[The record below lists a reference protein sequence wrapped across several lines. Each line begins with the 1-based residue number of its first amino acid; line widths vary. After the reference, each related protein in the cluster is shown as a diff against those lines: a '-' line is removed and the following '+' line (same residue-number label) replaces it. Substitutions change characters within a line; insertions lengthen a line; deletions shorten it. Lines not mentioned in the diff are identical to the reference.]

1 MSSPIKLSNQYPI
14 ERTPPKS
21 LRVNIPKEL
30 NSVEKR
36 AYDLTKQF
44 NQSISELASKPV
56 YLPYDDTTPWDHH
69 KALVRKGEE
78 YSSYILEQNNKPL
91 KEKQEAINEVN
102 QRVKRAMAELDGIRE
117 EENKGLGR
125 KIAEHN
131 KEFGKKVKDLERSVS
146 RQIEKMKT
154 ELMEGIR
161 NAENESEVRIAERSK
176 KLVEEVLPSSVR
188 DPYGKPGRPLSAGC
202 SPVKTNV
209 NSPVKKMENTV
220 AMKRLEESRDKV
232 RELRAQYFSSTP
244 GKEVSDVKR
253 NGTGTGF
260 YESRRSDS
268 GEWSMGN
275 S

>member
-1 MSSPIKLSNQYPI
+1 MSSPTKLSNSYPI

-30 NSVEKR
+30 NSVERR

-56 YLPYDDTTPWDHH
+56 YLPYDDSTPWDHH
-69 KALVRKGEE
+69 KALVKKGEE
-78 YSSYILEQNNKPL
+78 YSQYLLEQNNKPL

-131 KEFGKKVKDLERSVS
+131 KEFGKKVKDLERSVAK
-146 RQIEKMKT
+146 QIEKMKT
-154 ELMEGIR
+154 ELMESIR
-161 NAENESEVRIAERSK
+161 NAENESEQKIAERSK
-176 KLVEEVLPSSVR
+176 KLVDEVLPNSVR
-188 DPYGKPGRPLSAGC
+188 DPYSKPSRPLSAGS
-202 SPVKTNV
+202 SPTKTSV
-209 NSPVKKMENTV
+209 NSPEKKMQNTV
-220 AMKRLEESRDKV
+220 AMRKLEDSRDKI

-244 GKEVSDVKR
+244 GKEVSDIKR
-253 NGTGTGF
+253 YGTGSGF
-260 YESRRSDS
+260 YESKRSDS